1 MNFKTSLVITP
12 SLRVIKTQ
20 YVRKLICDFAYQQG
34 FAGLGLQLYKK
45 ETLAQVFSSEFHK
58 IFKKAFFTEHLWVSA
73 SGNLTISA
81 NIKISQ
87 ELENVFP
94 GFLEK

>member
-1 MNFKTSLVITP
+1 M
-12 SLRVIKTQ
+12 
-20 YVRKLICDFAYQQG
+20 
-34 FAGLGLQLYKK
+34 
-45 ETLAQVFSSEFHK
+45 FSSEFHK